1 MKNLSPIDNCFTYLE
16 KQLMNSNSEWAT
28 SLLYHY
34 AGCISELM
42 DKKYKTYN
50 WNIEMNLQ
58 EEALRYEAIRDCLSE
73 TLKEEAFMHEEVMD
87 MSHTI
92 DNTRVID

>member
-1 MKNLSPIDNCFTYLE
+1 
-16 KQLMNSNSEWAT
+16 MNSNSEWAT

-34 AGCISELM
+34 AGKISELM

-58 EEALRYEAIRDCLSE
+58 EEALRYEAIRDCLSD
-73 TLKEEAFMHEEVMD
+73 TLKEEAVMQEELLAQSD
-87 MSHTI
+87 
-92 DNTRVID
+92 DNSQVVEQLIH